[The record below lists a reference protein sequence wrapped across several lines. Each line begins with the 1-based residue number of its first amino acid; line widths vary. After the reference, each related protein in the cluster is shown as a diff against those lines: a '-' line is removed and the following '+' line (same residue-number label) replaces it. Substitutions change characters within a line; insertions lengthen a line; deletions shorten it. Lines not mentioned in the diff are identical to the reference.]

1 MRKLV
6 VTEFLSLDGVME
18 APEKWT
24 FQFWN
29 DDLAKF
35 KLDELFASDAHLLG
49 RVTYQIFAGAWPS
62 RSDEEGFADRM
73 NSLPKYVVSTTLKK
87 AEWKNSHL
95 IRENSAA
102 EILKLKQQPGRNIL
116 VAGSATLVQT
126 LIQHDLIDEYHF
138 LVFPIVLGGGKRLFQ
153 RGTDRDVQLSLSR
166 LSENDRRWVHARF
179 LRAGESVQGN
189 QRNAEI
195 LQDTERDGRR

>member
-6 VTEFLSLDGVME
+6 VTEFLSLDGVMQ

-24 FQFWN
+24 FRFWN

-35 KLDELFASDAHLLG
+35 KRDELFASDAHLLG
-49 RVTYQIFAGAWPS
+49 RVTYEIFAGAWPS
-62 RSDEEGFADRM
+62 RTDEEGFADRM

-95 IRENSAA
+95 IRENVAA
-102 EILKLKQQPGRNIL
+102 EISKLKHQPGQDIL

-126 LIQHDLIDEYHF
+126 LIQDDLIDEYHF
-138 LVFPIVLGGGKRLFQ
+138 LVFPIVLGGGKRLFMDESKATLKLMETKTFNS
-153 RGTDRDVQLSLSR
+153 GVLLLSY
-166 LSENDRRWVHARF
+166 EPDKK
-179 LRAGESVQGN
+179 
-189 QRNAEI
+189 
-195 LQDTERDGRR
+195 

>member
-73 NSLPKYVVSTTLKK
+73 NSLPKYVVSTSLKK
-87 AEWKNSHL
+87 AEWKNAHL
-95 IRENSAA
+95 IRENVA
-102 EILKLKQQPGRNIL
+102 EEVSKLKQQPGRNIL

-138 LVFPIVLGGGKRLFQ
+138 LVFPIVLGGGKRLFIDESKATLKLVETKAFNL
-153 RGTDRDVQLSLSR
+153 GVVLLSYKP
-166 LSENDRRWVHARF
+166 DKK
-179 LRAGESVQGN
+179 
-189 QRNAEI
+189 
-195 LQDTERDGRR
+195 